1 MPISRLTGLTRYV
14 SVVPTMATYSTY
26 EAKAKFSE
34 LMRKVRRGETVI
46 ITYRGDEVAEL
57 KPIEKESTVQE
68 RIEKLRE
75 QGILSGPAEKKCD
88 WKPIAHRPGALKRF
102 LEERD

>member
-1 MPISRLTGLTRYV
+1 MT
-14 SVVPTMATYSTY
+14 TYSTY
-26 EAKAKFSE
+26 EAKARFSE

-57 KPIEKESTVQE
+57 KPIEKETTVQE

-75 QGILSGPAEKKCD
+75 QGILSGPAKRTWD

>member
-1 MPISRLTGLTRYV
+1 MT
-14 SVVPTMATYSTY
+14 TYSTY

-34 LMRKVRRGETVI
+34 LIRKVRGGETVV
-46 ITYRGDEVAEL
+46 ITYRGEEVAEV
-57 KPIEKESTVQE
+57 KPIEKETTVWE

-75 QGILSGPAEKKCD
+75 QGILSGPAKRTWD
-88 WKPIAHRPGALKRF
+88 WKPIAHKPGALKRF